1 MLILYFNSWKL
12 HEFEVP
18 LLLIGVSLLVHVQM
32 DIADYIPVTEWWVLQ
47 LSAVILNTLF
57 SAFK

>member
-32 DIADYIPVTEWWVLQ
+32 DIADYIPVTEW
-47 LSAVILNTLF
+47 
-57 SAFK
+57 